1 MAVTTFVDD
10 HGFSLRAGNLEVRLA
25 ETEEEIWAAQELRYA
40 VFYQEMAAQPSAEMA
55 AARRDFDAYDDV
67 ADHLLVI
74 DHARGKGVEGV
85 VGTYRLIQRDGAAK
99 IGAFYS
105 ASEYDITK
113 IEAHPGRILELGRSC
128 VAGPYRSGGTMQL
141 LWRGIAAYLF
151 QHDIE
156 IMFGCASLPGTD
168 AEALKL
174 PLSYLYHYHLA
185 PPALRPKALPERY
198 TDMRLLP
205 LTEIDQR
212 EAIAALPPLIKGYLR
227 IGGHVGDGAVIDQQ
241 FGTTDVAII
250 VKTDLVTE
258 KYFKHYE
265 LKREQRP
272 ILAFR
277 KD

>member
-25 ETEEEIWAAQELRYA
+25 ETEEEIRAAQALRYT
-40 VFYQEMAAQPSAEMA
+40 VFYEEMAAQPSPEMA
-55 AARRDFDAYDDV
+55 AGRRDFDAYDDV

-74 DHARGKGVEGV
+74 DHARGKGADGV
-85 VGTYRLIQRDGAAK
+85 VGTYRLIQRKGAAA

-156 IMFGCASLPGTD
+156 IMFGCASLPGID
-168 AEALKL
+168 PEALKL

-227 IGGHVGDGAVIDQQ
+227 LGGHVGDGAVIDEQ

-265 LKREQRP
+265 LKRERP

>member
-25 ETEEEIWAAQELRYA
+25 ETEEEIRAAQALRYA
-40 VFYQEMAAQPSAEMA
+40 VFYEEMAAQPSPAMA
-55 AARRDFDAYDDV
+55 ADRRDFDAYDDV
-67 ADHLLVI
+67 AHHLLVI
-74 DHARGKGVEGV
+74 DHARGKGPQAV
-85 VGTYRLIQRDGAAK
+85 VGTYRLIQRDGAAR

-105 ASEYDITK
+105 ASEYDIAK
-113 IEAHPGRILELGRSC
+113 VEAHPGAILELGRSC

-151 QHDIE
+151 HHDIE
-156 IMFGCASLPGTD
+156 IMFGCASLPGID
-168 AEALKL
+168 ADALKL

-205 LTEIDQR
+205 LEQIDQR

-227 IGGHVGDGAVIDQQ
+227 LGGHVGDGAVIDQQ